1 MWLKVFSPK
10 SHKYRH
16 PYIKEPLIENNG
28 RRVGEMGE
36 GRRRGQAFKL
46 LIFP

>member
-1 MWLKVFSPK
+1 LRYKFPPQRATNIYTPTLGNTLMK
-10 SHKYRH
+10 
-16 PYIKEPLIENNG
+16 NNG
-28 RRVGEMGE
+28 RRVDEMGE